1 MVSVCFIIP
10 AFNAADF
17 IVDTVER
24 ALAQDVPGTEVVVVV
39 VDDGTV
45 AVARRYPQVK
55 VQVQA
60 QVLTQRT
67 GGDASARH
75 NGFLSTRSDDVIFL
89 DHADVLHPGAVR
101 SHLAA
106 FTPGVDMVFVE
117 NDLIDAQG
125 RPQGQNRPDVGRI
138 SGRDV
143 ALGTTPSISQCMY
156 RRQALQR
163 IGGFRTHVGFAGT
176 TT

>member
-17 IVDTVER
+17 TVDTVER
-24 ALAQDVPGTEVVVVV
+24 ALAQDVPGTEVVVV
-39 VDDGTV
+39 DDGTV
-45 AVARRYPQVK
+45 AVARRYPQV
-55 VQVQA
+55 QV

-67 GGDASARH
+67 AGDASARH
-75 NGFLSTRSDDVIFL
+75 NGFLSARSDDVIFL

-106 FTPGVDMVFVE
+106 FTPGVDMVFGE
-117 NDLIDAQG
+117 NDLIDAPG
-125 RPQGQNRPDVGRI
+125 RPQGQNRPDVGWS

-143 ALGTTPSISQCMY
+143 ALGTTPSFSQCMY
-156 RRQALQR
+156 RREHCNAS
-163 IGGFRTHVGFAGT
+163 VVFAPMSASPAT

>member
-24 ALAQDVPGTEVVVVV
+24 ALAQDVPGTEVVVV
-39 VDDGTV
+39 DDGTV
-45 AVARRYPQVK
+45 AVARRYPQ

-156 RRQALQR
+156 RREALQR